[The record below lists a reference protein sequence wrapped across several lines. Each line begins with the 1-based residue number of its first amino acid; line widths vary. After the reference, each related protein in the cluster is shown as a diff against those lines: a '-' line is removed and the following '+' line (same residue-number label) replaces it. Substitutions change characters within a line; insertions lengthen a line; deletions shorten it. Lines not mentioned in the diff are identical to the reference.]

1 MSMSKVI
8 LVREVMATGLLT
20 LKPETPIFQA
30 ILLLLKNRVSGAP
43 VVDESGKLV
52 GVLSEKDCLRI
63 FANEAFFS
71 QNAGGMVSDYM
82 STDILTA
89 DPDDDVFKTADI
101 FLKNSFRR
109 LPVVDDGNLVGQISR
124 RDVLQASLRIVQ
136 ESPIKK
142 QWTDSKYITEEI
154 QAILA
159 NRPYDD

>member
-20 LKPETPIFQA
+20 LKSETPIFQA

-109 LPVVDDGNLVGQISR
+109 LPVVDDGNLVFALYRNR
-124 RDVLQASLRIVQ
+124 RSKNSGRIPSTSPRKFRRFWPTGPTMIRLR
-136 ESPIKK
+136 K
-142 QWTDSKYITEEI
+142 
-154 QAILA
+154 
-159 NRPYDD
+159 